1 MLKTLILLAL
11 VGGARASAPAGAQT
25 QQNKTSPTSAPSP
38 ATEVDP
44 RLNDVEMQFL
54 NAEGAIWVNRSV
66 NDTVYWP
73 GYSPN
78 AVYNE
83 RDAARAEGQVRK
95 IASGTKVSDLTVTP
109 SKKTEDYQININ
121 GKVVPVQAQP

>member
-1 MLKTLILLAL
+1 MPKTLILLAL
-11 VGGARASAPAGAQT
+11 VGGVLASAPAGAQT
-25 QQNKTSPTSAPSP
+25 QQNKPSPPATSPPP
-38 ATEVDP
+38 AEVDP
-44 RLNDVEMQFL
+44 RLNDVEMRFI

-78 AVYNE
+78 AVYTE

-95 IASGTKVSDLTVTP
+95 IASGNKVSDLTVTP
-109 SKKTEDYQININ
+109 SRKTEDYQININ

>member
-1 MLKTLILLAL
+1 MVKTLILLAL
-11 VGGARASAPAGAQT
+11 VGGALASAPAGAQT
-25 QQNKTSPTSAPSP
+25 EQNKPSP

-54 NAEGAIWVNRSV
+54 NSEGAIWVNRSV

-95 IASGTKVSDLTVTP
+95 IASGSKVSDLTVTP

>member
-1 MLKTLILLAL
+1 MLKTLILLAV
-11 VGGARASAPAGAQT
+11 VGALASAPVGAQT
-25 QQNKTSPTSAPSP
+25 EQSKTSA

-44 RLNDVEMQFL
+44 RLNDFEMQFL
-54 NAEGAIWVNRSV
+54 NSEGAIWVNRSV

-83 RDAARAEGQVRK
+83 RDAARAEAQVRK
-95 IASGTKVSDLTVTP
+95 IAAGSKVSDLTVTP
-109 SKKTEDYQININ
+109 SRKTEDYQININ

>member
-11 VGGARASAPAGAQT
+11 VGGVLASAPVGAQT
-25 QQNKTSPTSAPSP
+25 EQNKPSP
-38 ATEVDP
+38 ATEPSPATKVDP
-44 RLNDVEMQFL
+44 RLDDVEMRFL

-95 IASGTKVSDLTVTP
+95 IAPGSTVSDLTVTP
-109 SKKTEDYQININ
+109 SRKTEDYQININ

>member
-11 VGGARASAPAGAQT
+11 VGGALASAPEAEAQT
-25 QQNKTSPTSAPSP
+25 QQDKTSPP
-38 ATEVDP
+38 AAKVDP

-78 AVYNE
+78 AVFNE

-95 IASGTKVSDLTVTP
+95 ISSGNKVSDLTVTP
-109 SKKTEDYQININ
+109 SRKTEDYQININ